1 MTISAD
7 DFCEFAD
14 EIMEIGQQNK
24 KEIYFRNVASRAY
37 YCAYHQCVNLLIRK
51 YGFQV
56 PKEDSHQEVIRKLQ
70 QQDLDDL
77 AGLLSRMKNLRKI
90 ADYELENIFT
100 ERDATQS
107 LWYAQE
113 VADRIKNV
121 VNS

>member
-1 MTISAD
+1 
-7 DFCEFAD
+7 
-14 EIMEIGQQNK
+14 
-24 KEIYFRNVASRAY
+24 
-37 YCAYHQCVNLLIRK
+37 
-51 YGFQV
+51 
-56 PKEDSHQEVIRKLQ
+56 
-70 QQDLDDL
+70 
-77 AGLLSRMKNLRKI
+77 MKNLRKI